1 MPDGVKYKCR
11 MVRQPWRATL
21 RVNLEPERT
30 PMLPNPLHPAVVHF
44 PVVLAFLLPLFVAGG
59 FWALR
64 RGVAPRRAWL
74 LPTVVA
80 AAIAVSAWVSVET
93 GEAEDERVERVV
105 SESAIEA
112 HEELAEAFLATSAVV
127 TLIAAAGLLGGITGR
142 IARFSTLAGSLTL
155 LVVVTRVG
163 HTGGQLVYRYGAASA
178 YAGAGPTASH
188 SIRAGAVASD
198 RRSDGDHDDR

>member
-1 MPDGVKYKCR
+1 
-11 MVRQPWRATL
+11 
-21 RVNLEPERT
+21 
-30 PMLPNPLHPAVVHF
+30 MLPNPLHPAVVHF

-74 LPTVVA
+74 LPTIVA
-80 AAIAVSAWVSVET
+80 GAIAVSAWVSVET

-105 SESAIEA
+105 SENAIEA
-112 HEELAEAFLATSAVV
+112 HEELAETFLATSAVITV
-127 TLIAAAGLLGGITGR
+127 IAAAGLLGGITGR
-142 IARFSTLAGSLTL
+142 IARFSTLAGSLA
-155 LVVVTRVG
+155 LVVVVARVG

-178 YAGAGPTASH
+178 YTGAGASAGD

>member
-1 MPDGVKYKCR
+1 
-11 MVRQPWRATL
+11 
-21 RVNLEPERT
+21 
-30 PMLPNPLHPAVVHF
+30 MLPNPLHPAVVHF

-74 LPTVVA
+74 LPTIVA
-80 AAIAVSAWVSVET
+80 GAIAVSAWVSVET

-105 SESAIEA
+105 SENAIEA
-112 HEELAEAFLATSAVV
+112 HEELAETFLATSAVITV
-127 TLIAAAGLLGGITGR
+127 IAAAGLLGGITGR
-142 IARFSTLAGSLTL
+142 IARFSTLAGSLAL
-155 LVVVTRVG
+155 IVVVARVG

-178 YAGAGPTASH
+178 YTGAGASAGD